1 MSVFYFKLNS
11 GEDIVATVVKQNP
24 TNFEITKVLLI
35 KQSFDPDTRTLY
47 SGFYIWIP
55 FKEYLE
61 NVSKVPVINVMLFT
75 PVVGSM
81 LDEYIKYIDY
91 VKKEMPENE
100 MDIDESEFD
109 EDEEEQVVVPKSKVK
124 RVLN

>member
-1 MSVFYFKLNS
+1 
-11 GEDIVATVVKQNP
+11 
-24 TNFEITKVLLI
+24 
-35 KQSFDPDTRTLY
+35 
-47 SGFYIWIP
+47 
-55 FKEYLE
+55 
-61 NVSKVPVINVMLFT
+61 MLFT

-109 EDEEEQVVVPKSKVK
+109 EDEEEQVVAPKSKVK